1 MKKMERPV
9 KLTLTNLLSLL
20 RCGRSYLLIISIL
33 LLSGSF
39 SQESFANKFLS
50 DTFVS
55 IVKSTKTSIVNIH
68 TTKILNDNTQ
78 HRGFRIK
85 GQGSGVVYNNQGFI
99 VTNKHVVKDAGEII
113 IRMYDGSEYKAE
125 VIGTDERSGIV
136 VLKIDAEDLTPAKFG
151 NSDSLELGE
160 IVLAIGNP
168 IGLGQTVTSG
178 IISAKGTSNLRITG
192 FEDFVQTDAT
202 INPDSYGGPLVN
214 MDGKVVGISTLPPE
228 QTAGYFG
235 ISLAIPINVVNK
247 AAEDLI
253 KHGRITRGWLG
264 VTAQPVTRELQKA
277 LGLKTNLGA
286 LVSDIE
292 PGSSAA
298 NAGVKSGDVI
308 IKYNGKNIKNL
319 LHLISL
325 VKRTEINKEVEM
337 AVLRD
342 GRELI
347 LSTAMLEAKKSEA
360 RSKIEL
366 FRNLGL
372 AVQNLTS
379 RLSLNLRY
387 EDEKGVIVTNVQKGS
402 PASKAGLRK
411 GDLIE
416 EIQHKPVT
424 SIDELYQT
432 ILKIQNEEDILMFI
446 KRSGNASK
454 FIVLKQK
461 KDV

>member
-1 MKKMERPV
+1 M
-9 KLTLTNLLSLL
+9 KLTLINILLLL
-20 RCGRSYLLIISIL
+20 KYGRSYLLIISML
-33 LLSGSF
+33 LLTSSF
-39 SQESFANKFLS
+39 PHESLANKILS

-55 IVKSTKTSIVNIH
+55 IVKSTKAPVVNIR
-68 TTKILNDNTQ
+68 TTKILKNNIQ
-78 HRGFRIK
+78 NKGFRIK
-85 GQGSGVVYNNQGFI
+85 GQGSGVVYNKNGFI
-99 VTNKHVVKDAGEII
+99 VTNKHVIKNAGEII
-113 IRMYDGSEYKAE
+113 IRLYDGSEYKAE
-125 VIGTDERSGIV
+125 IVGTDERSDIA
-136 VLKIDAEDLTPAKFG
+136 VLRIDAENLIPARFG

-168 IGLGQTVTSG
+168 VGLGQTVTSG
-178 IISAKGTSNLRITG
+178 IISAKGTSNLQITG

-214 MDGKVVGISTLPPE
+214 MNGEVVGISTLPPE
-228 QTAGYFG
+228 QTSGYFG

-247 AAEDLI
+247 TAEDLI

-277 LGLKTNLGA
+277 LGLKNDLGA

-308 IKYNGKNIKNL
+308 IKYNGKKIKNL
-319 LHLISL
+319 LHLRSL
-325 VKRTEINKEVEM
+325 VKGTEINKEVEM
-337 AVLRD
+337 TVLRD

-347 LSTAMLEAKKSEA
+347 LNTAILETKKSEA
-360 RSKIEL
+360 KSKNDL

-372 AVQNLTS
+372 AVQNLTGK
-379 RLSLNLRY
+379 LSINLGY
-387 EDEKGVIVTNVQKGS
+387 KDEKGVIITNVQQGS
-402 PASKAGLRK
+402 PASKAGLTT
-411 GDLIE
+411 GDLIV

-424 SIDELYQT
+424 SSDELYQA

-446 KRSGNASK
+446 KRPDKASK
-454 FIVLKQK
+454 FIILKQ
-461 KDV
+461 

>member
-1 MKKMERPV
+1 M
-9 KLTLTNLLSLL
+9 KLTLTNILFLL
-20 RCGRSYLLIISIL
+20 RCVRTYLLIISIL
-33 LLSGSF
+33 LLTSSF
-39 SQESFANKFLS
+39 PHESFANKILS

-68 TTKILNDNTQ
+68 TTKILKDSTQ

-85 GQGSGVVYNNQGFI
+85 GQGSGVVYNSQGFI

-113 IRMYDGSEYKAE
+113 TRLYNGSEYKAE

-136 VLKIDAEDLTPAKFG
+136 VLKIDAENLTPAKFG

-214 MDGKVVGISTLPPE
+214 MNGEVVGISTLPPE

-247 AAEDLI
+247 ATEDLI

-264 VTAQPVTRELQKA
+264 VTAQPVTRELQQA
-277 LGLKTNLGA
+277 LGLKNNLGA
-286 LVSDIE
+286 LVSNIE

-298 NAGVKSGDVI
+298 IAGVKSGDVI
-308 IKYNGKNIKNL
+308 IKYKGKKIKNL
-319 LHLISL
+319 LHLRSL
-325 VKRTEINKEVEM
+325 VKGTEINEEVEM

-342 GRELI
+342 GRELV
-347 LSTAMLEAKKSEA
+347 LNTAILEAKKSEA
-360 RSKIEL
+360 RSKNDL
-366 FRNLGL
+366 FRNMGL
-372 AVQNLTS
+372 VVQNLAGK
-379 RLSLNLRY
+379 LSINLGY
-387 EDEKGVIVTNVQKGS
+387 KDEKGIIITSVQKGS
-402 PASKAGLRK
+402 PASKAGLTP
-411 GDLIE
+411 GDLIV

-424 SIDELYQT
+424 NSDELYQA

-446 KRSGNASK
+446 KRSGKPSK
-454 FIVLKQK
+454 FIILKKK

>member
-1 MKKMERPV
+1 M
-9 KLTLTNLLSLL
+9 
-20 RCGRSYLLIISIL
+20 L
-33 LLSGSF
+33 LLTSSF
-39 SQESFANKFLS
+39 PHESLANKILS

-55 IVKSTKTSIVNIH
+55 IVKSTKAPVVNIR
-68 TTKILNDNTQ
+68 TTKILKNNIQ
-78 HRGFRIK
+78 NKGFRIK
-85 GQGSGVVYNNQGFI
+85 GQGSGVVYNKNGFI
-99 VTNKHVVKDAGEII
+99 VTNKHVIKNAGEII
-113 IRMYDGSEYKAE
+113 IRLYDGSEYKAE
-125 VIGTDERSGIV
+125 IVGTDERSDIA
-136 VLKIDAEDLTPAKFG
+136 VLRIDAENLIPARFG

-168 IGLGQTVTSG
+168 VGLGQTVTSG
-178 IISAKGTSNLRITG
+178 IISAKGTSNLQITG

-214 MDGKVVGISTLPPE
+214 MNGEVVGISTLPPE

-235 ISLAIPINVVNK
+235 ISLAIPINVVHK
-247 AAEDLI
+247 IAGDLI

-277 LGLKTNLGA
+277 LGLKNDLGA

-308 IKYNGKNIKNL
+308 IKYNGKKIKNL
-319 LHLISL
+319 LHLRSL
-325 VKRTEINKEVEM
+325 VKGTEINKEVEM
-337 AVLRD
+337 TVLRD

-347 LSTAMLEAKKSEA
+347 LNTAILETKKSEA
-360 RSKIEL
+360 KSKNDL

-372 AVQNLTS
+372 AVQNLTGK
-379 RLSLNLRY
+379 LSINLGY
-387 EDEKGVIVTNVQKGS
+387 KDEKGVIITNVQQGS
-402 PASKAGLRK
+402 PASKAGLTT
-411 GDLIE
+411 GDLIV

-424 SIDELYQT
+424 SSDELYQA
-432 ILKIQNEEDILMFI
+432 ILKIQNAEDILMFI
-446 KRSGNASK
+446 KRPDKASK
-454 FIVLKQK
+454 FIILKQE

>member
-1 MKKMERPV
+1 MKKRERQV
-9 KLTLTNLLSLL
+9 KLTLTNILFLL
-20 RCGRSYLLIISIL
+20 RCGRFYLLVISI
-33 LLSGSF
+33 F
-39 SQESFANKFLS
+39 SLTSSLPQESFANKVLS

-55 IVKSTKTSIVNIH
+55 IVKSTKASIVNIH
-68 TTKILNDNTQ
+68 TTKILKVSTQ
-78 HRGFRIK
+78 KRGFRIK
-85 GQGSGVVYNNQGFI
+85 GQGSGVIYNSQGFI

-113 IRMYDGSEYKAE
+113 TRLYDGSEYKAKI
-125 VIGTDERSGIV
+125 IGTDERSGIV
-136 VLKIDAEDLTPAKFG
+136 VMKIDAENLTPARFG

-168 IGLGQTVTSG
+168 IGLGQIITSG
-178 IISAKGTSNLRITG
+178 IISAKGTSDLRITG

-202 INPDSYGGPLVN
+202 INQDSYGGPLVN
-214 MDGKVVGISTLPPE
+214 MDGEVVGISTLPPE

-253 KHGRITRGWLG
+253 KHGRVTRGWLG
-264 VTAQPVTRELQKA
+264 VTAQPVTREIQKA
-277 LGLKTNLGA
+277 LGLKNNLGA

-298 NAGVKSGDVI
+298 NAGVKCGDVI
-308 IKYNGKNIKNL
+308 IKYNGKKIKNL
-319 LHLISL
+319 LHLRSL
-325 VKRTEINKEVEM
+325 VKGTEINKEVEM
-337 AVLRD
+337 TVLRD

-347 LSTAMLEAKKSEA
+347 LNTDILEAKKSEA
-360 RSKIEL
+360 RSKNDL

-372 AVQNLTS
+372 VVQNLS
-379 RLSLNLRY
+379 SKLSINLGY
-387 EDEKGVIVTNVQKGS
+387 EDEKGVIIAKVQKGS
-402 PASKAGLRK
+402 PASKVGLTK
-411 GDLIE
+411 GDLIV

-424 SIDELYQT
+424 SSDELYQA
-432 ILKIQNEEDILMFI
+432 ILRIQNEEDILMFI
-446 KRSGNASK
+446 KRSGKASK

>member
-1 MKKMERPV
+1 M
-9 KLTLTNLLSLL
+9 KLTLANILFLL
-20 RCGRSYLLIISIL
+20 RCGKSYLLITSIL
-33 LLSGSF
+33 LLTSSF
-39 SQESFANKFLS
+39 PQESFANKVLS

-68 TTKILNDNTQ
+68 TTKILKNSTQ
-78 HRGFRIK
+78 QRGFRIK

-113 IRMYDGSEYKAE
+113 TRLHDGSEYKAKI
-125 VIGTDERSGIV
+125 IGTDERSGIV
-136 VLKIDAEDLTPAKFG
+136 VLKIDAESLTPARFG

-168 IGLGQTVTSG
+168 IGLGQIVTSG
-178 IISAKGTSNLRITG
+178 IISAKGTSNLQITG

-202 INPDSYGGPLVN
+202 INRDSYGGPLVN
-214 MDGKVVGISTLPPE
+214 MSGEVVGISTLPPE
-228 QTAGYFG
+228 KTVGYFG

-247 AAEDLI
+247 VAEDLI

-277 LGLKTNLGA
+277 LGLKNNLGA

-298 NAGVKSGDVI
+298 NAGVKSTDVI
-308 IKYNGKNIKNL
+308 IKYNGKNVKNI
-319 LHLISL
+319 LHLRSL
-325 VKRTEINKEVEM
+325 VKGTEINKEVEIT
-337 AVLRD
+337 VIRD
-342 GRELI
+342 GEELDF
-347 LSTAMLEAKKSEA
+347 TTTMLESSKSET
-360 RSKIEL
+360 RSKKDL
-366 FRNLGL
+366 FSNLGMD
-372 AVQNLTS
+372 VQNITS
-379 RLSLNLRY
+379 KLSITLGF
-387 EDEKGVIVTNVQKGS
+387 EDEKGVIITNVQQES
-402 PASKAGLRK
+402 PAFKAGLTK
-411 GDLIE
+411 GDLIV

-424 SIDELYQT
+424 SSDELYQA
-432 ILKIQNEEDILMFI
+432 ILRIQDEEDILMFI

-454 FIVLKQK
+454 FIVLKPK

>member
-1 MKKMERPV
+1 MKKRERLV
-9 KLTLTNLLSLL
+9 KLTLINMLFLL

-33 LLSGSF
+33 LLTSSF
-39 SQESFANKFLS
+39 PHESLANKVLS

-55 IVKSTKTSIVNIH
+55 IVKSTEAPVVNIR
-68 TTKILNDNTQ
+68 TTKILKNNIQ
-78 HRGFRIK
+78 NKGFRIK
-85 GQGSGVVYNNQGFI
+85 GQGSGVVYNKKGFI
-99 VTNKHVVKDAGEII
+99 VTNKHVIKNAGEII
-113 IRMYDGSEYKAE
+113 IRLYNGSEYKAE
-125 VIGTDERSGIV
+125 IVGTDERSDIA
-136 VLKIDAEDLTPAKFG
+136 VLRIDAENLIPARFG

-168 IGLGQTVTSG
+168 VGLGQTVTSG
-178 IISAKGTSNLRITG
+178 IISAKGTSNLQITG

-214 MDGKVVGISTLPPE
+214 MNGEVVGISTLPPE

-235 ISLAIPINVVNK
+235 ISLAIPINVVHK
-247 AAEDLI
+247 IAGDLI

-277 LGLKTNLGA
+277 LGLKNDLGA

-308 IKYNGKNIKNL
+308 IKYNGKKIKNL
-319 LHLISL
+319 LHLRSL
-325 VKRTEINKEVEM
+325 VKGTEINKEVEM
-337 AVLRD
+337 TVLRD

-347 LSTAMLEAKKSEA
+347 LNTAILETKKSEA
-360 RSKIEL
+360 KSKNDL

-372 AVQNLTS
+372 AVQNLTGK
-379 RLSLNLRY
+379 LSINLGY
-387 EDEKGVIVTNVQKGS
+387 KDEKGVIITNVQQGS
-402 PASKAGLRK
+402 PASKAGLTT
-411 GDLIE
+411 GDLIV

-424 SIDELYQT
+424 SSDELYQA

-446 KRSGNASK
+446 KRPDKASK
-454 FIVLKQK
+454 FIILKQE

>member
-1 MKKMERPV
+1 MKKMERLV
-9 KLTLTNLLSLL
+9 KLTLTNILFLL
-20 RCGRSYLLIISIL
+20 RHGRYYLLIITIL
-33 LLSGSF
+33 FLSSSF
-39 SQESFANKFLS
+39 PHESLANKILS

-55 IVKSTKTSIVNIH
+55 IVKSTKAPVVNIR
-68 TTKILNDNTQ
+68 TTKILKNNIQ
-78 HRGFRIK
+78 NKGFRIK
-85 GQGSGVVYNNQGFI
+85 GQGSGVVYNKNGFI
-99 VTNKHVVKDAGEII
+99 VTNKHVIKNAGEII
-113 IRMYDGSEYKAE
+113 VRLYDGSEYKAE
-125 VIGTDERSGIV
+125 IVGTDERSDIA
-136 VLKIDAEDLTPAKFG
+136 VLRIDAENLIPARFG

-168 IGLGQTVTSG
+168 VGLGQTVTSG
-178 IISAKGTSNLRITG
+178 IISAKGTSNLQITG

-214 MDGKVVGISTLPPE
+214 MNGEVVGISTLPPE

-235 ISLAIPINVVNK
+235 ISLAIPINVVHK
-247 AAEDLI
+247 IAGDLI

-277 LGLKTNLGA
+277 LGLKNDLGA

-308 IKYNGKNIKNL
+308 IKYNGKKIKNI
-319 LHLISL
+319 LHLRSL
-325 VKRTEINKEVEM
+325 VKGTEIDKEVEM
-337 AVLRD
+337 TVLRD

-347 LSTAMLEAKKSEA
+347 LNTAILEAKKSEA
-360 RSKIEL
+360 KSKNDL
-366 FRNLGL
+366 FRKLGL
-372 AVQNLTS
+372 AVQNLTGK
-379 RLSLNLRY
+379 LSINLGY
-387 EDEKGVIVTNVQKGS
+387 KDEKGVIITNVQQGS
-402 PASKAGLRK
+402 PASKAGLTT
-411 GDLIE
+411 GDLIV

-424 SIDELYQT
+424 SSDELYQA

-446 KRSGNASK
+446 KRPDKASK
-454 FIVLKQK
+454 FIILKQE